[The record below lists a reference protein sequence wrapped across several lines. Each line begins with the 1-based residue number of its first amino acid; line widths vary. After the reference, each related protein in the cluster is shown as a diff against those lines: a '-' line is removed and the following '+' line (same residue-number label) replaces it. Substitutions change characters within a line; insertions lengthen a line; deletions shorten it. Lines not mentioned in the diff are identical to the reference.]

1 MIKILK
7 NIFLLVLLAAG
18 VSSTAQTTS
27 SSPYSQFGLGDL
39 KGPFL
44 PQNRAM
50 GGLSMGVRKP
60 SLYDNINFANPAS
73 YSTLTLTTFD
83 VGASMDLRKLSKA
96 GISGKNQFNSTLS
109 HINFGIPVSRSSA
122 ISFGLVPYS
131 DLGYGFTNLAK
142 VDTTNVQYVYE
153 GEGGISKAYMGYGFK
168 IGKNLSLGLNVG
180 YLFGSLKE
188 NRALEF
194 VNARD
199 LASSFNS
206 RTQYQQSVGG
216 LSFDY
221 GLQYAANLND
231 QTKLILGY
239 AGNAGKELNSRN
251 NTVTTRYKIKRDPL
265 SGKRE
270 EQPVSD
276 STSFSK
282 GANLKINMPLS
293 HTVGFAFEKTNSW
306 LIGADVSYSKWS
318 DYREGNVNPGL
329 NNSYGVI
336 VGGQLTPDATS
347 VSNYWKL
354 VDYRLGVK
362 YDRTF
367 VKIRNN
373 DIKQYALTFG
383 FGFPLP
389 SNRSSFYKIN
399 LSTEIG
405 QRGTEKNNLVRD
417 RYININLGFLLN
429 DKWFQ
434 KTYID

>member
-1 MIKILK
+1 MIKIFK
-7 NIFLLVLLAAG
+7 NIFLLALLAVG
-18 VSSTAQTTS
+18 VSSTAQNTT

-73 YSTLTLTTFD
+73 YSTLALTTFD
-83 VGASMDLRKLSKA
+83 VGAATDLRKLSKA
-96 GISGKNQFNSTLS
+96 GISGKNQFNATLS
-109 HINFGIPVSRSSA
+109 HITFGIPVSKSSA
-122 ISFGLVPYS
+122 ISFGLVPYTN
-131 DLGYGFTNLAK
+131 LGYGFTNSAK
-142 VDTTNVQYVYE
+142 IDTTNVQYVYD

-168 IGKNLSLGLNVG
+168 IGKKLSLGFNVG

-188 NRALEF
+188 NRAVEF
-194 VNARD
+194 IDALD
-199 LASSFNS
+199 LARSFNS

-216 LSFDY
+216 LSIDY

-231 QTKLILGY
+231 KTKLILGY
-239 AGNAGKELNSRN
+239 AGNAGKDLNSKN
-251 NTVTTRYKIKRDPL
+251 NTVTTRYRIDLDSR
-265 SGKRE
+265 GERV
-270 EQPVSD
+270 EQSVAD
-276 STSFSK
+276 STFFSE
-282 GANLKINMPLS
+282 GSNLKIRMPLS
-293 HTVGFAFEKTNSW
+293 HTAGFAFEKTNSW

-318 DYREGNVNPGL
+318 DYREGTVDPGF
-329 NNSYGVI
+329 NNSYGVV

-354 VDYRLGVK
+354 VDYRLGLK

-367 VKIRNN
+367 VKIRDN

-434 KTYID
+434 KTYIE